1 MCGRVVLVKILK
13 LLISE
18 LGFMEEAILD
28 GDDYSEDE
36 DGSQDDIEGQTNA
49 QQKVFRVSDVYYG
62 DDSDIDADDELL
74 KELESDPMY
83 QGDIKEKLRT
93 FLQHFIQSEQF
104 GEFVQYLDEDEQT
117 KLRCL
122 QAA

>member
-1 MCGRVVLVKILK
+1 MKILK